1 MTNYK
6 VVVLDMDDTLL
17 NSDNVISEETANYLT
32 AIQDEGYYVVLA
44 SGRPTEGMIPTAR
57 DLKLPEHHSFI
68 ISYNGS
74 KTINMTNEEVEVSKS
89 IGKQDFDEI
98 VDYVSNITEAR
109 IDLNGVFNDNVDATT
124 SKPFFLEFM
133 AKDVSKGNAIKALCQ
148 KLGYSVDQ
156 VIAFGDSMN
165 DKSMFE
171 VAGLAIAMGNAS
183 DELKQYADE
192 ITLDHNENGIP
203 HALKKLL

>member
-57 DLKLPEHHSFI
+57 DLKLPEHHSYI

-89 IGKQDFDEI
+89 IGKQD
-98 VDYVSNITEAR
+98 
-109 IDLNGVFNDNVDATT
+109 
-124 SKPFFLEFM
+124 
-133 AKDVSKGNAIKALCQ
+133 
-148 KLGYSVDQ
+148 
-156 VIAFGDSMN
+156 
-165 DKSMFE
+165 
-171 VAGLAIAMGNAS
+171 
-183 DELKQYADE
+183 
-192 ITLDHNENGIP
+192 
-203 HALKKLL
+203 

>member
-57 DLKLPEHHSFI
+57 DLKLPEHHSYI

-98 VDYVSNITEAR
+98 VDYCR
-109 IDLNGVFNDNVDATT
+109 DRG
-124 SKPFFLEFM
+124 FFVLTYQVLHQMWWVYNLKNYFKLQLLEF
-133 AKDVSKGNAIKALCQ
+133 LL
-148 KLGYSVDQ
+148 LGGQS
-156 VIAFGDSMN
+156 II
-165 DKSMFE
+165 
-171 VAGLAIAMGNAS
+171 GLGC
-183 DELKQYADE
+183 
-192 ITLDHNENGIP
+192 
-203 HALKKLL
+203 LLFFSFV